1 MKNLYSKYVRKQ
13 YFGGYTH
20 FTRSQNNTKYDKN
33 RKVESVAKS

>member
-1 MKNLYSKYVRKQ
+1 MKNLYSKYVQ